1 MPLVGGD
8 MCPIAID
15 VVEKFQ
21 IIAEPAAVEA
31 ESPLHSIV
39 DDEELAYED
48 IPKIEQYEDPGAHI
62 YEDDYSDFSD
72 HVIPV
77 KGEHHELVDDEYHQ
91 AEHII
96 PEKGEHSHHD
106 VHHLPKEHWTPDFHG
121 PEEED
126 FRHYTGQ

>member
-1 MPLVGGD
+1 

-31 ESPLHSIV
+31 VPAAVESESPLHSIV

-48 IPKIEQYEDPGAHI
+48 IPKIEQYEDPQAHI

-77 KGEHHELVDDEYHQ
+77 KGEHHELVDDEYH
-91 AEHII
+91 
-96 PEKGEHSHHD
+96 
-106 VHHLPKEHWTPDFHG
+106 
-121 PEEED
+121 
-126 FRHYTGQ
+126 